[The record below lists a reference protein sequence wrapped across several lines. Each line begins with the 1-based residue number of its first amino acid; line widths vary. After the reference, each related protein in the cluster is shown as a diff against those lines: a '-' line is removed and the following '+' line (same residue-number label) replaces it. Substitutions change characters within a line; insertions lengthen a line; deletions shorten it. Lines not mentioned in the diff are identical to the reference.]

1 MMWRPAT
8 MNIKPRKAVRKIL
21 APLKIDLEVAA
32 AMIVSSYFAGASTP
46 TLNLIGE
53 YPSVGVIM
61 EN

>member
-1 MMWRPAT
+1 